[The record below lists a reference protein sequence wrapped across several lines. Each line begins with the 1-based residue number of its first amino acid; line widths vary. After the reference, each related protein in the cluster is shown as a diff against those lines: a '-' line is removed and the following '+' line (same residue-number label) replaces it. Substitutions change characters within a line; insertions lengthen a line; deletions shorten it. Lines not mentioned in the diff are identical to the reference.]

1 MQKDRFQEE
10 EKCMV
15 RNRRPGLW
23 LLAPIILML
32 WYCCGCRGNAPADQP
47 GKAAAGNQADQ
58 THNDTGASPPAGQP
72 FTNDPDD
79 LIFSGVRGAPVRIDV
94 FSDYQCPRCGEF
106 YRDTIK
112 PLADEYTRTNKINK
126 ILIVYHDFPL
136 EMHPY
141 ARKASRFALAAARI
155 GRDRWLRVNDQLYRE
170 QAQWAIDG
178 NIEASLA
185 KVLDPTDLVR
195 ITNLAA
201 KPEIDAAVQN
211 GVMLGQSREIGSTP
225 TFFITSPFGPQQK
238 VAGGVAYATLKDFLD
253 RLMK

>member
-1 MQKDRFQEE
+1 MEWI
-10 EKCMV
+10 
-15 RNRRPGLW
+15 RRPESW
-23 LLAPIILML
+23 LLAPVIFLL
-32 WYCCGCRGNAPADQP
+32 FCCSSCQSNSPANQAGQP
-47 GKAAAGNQADQ
+47 AAAQQAG
-58 THNDTGASPPAGQP
+58 HAPNDTGASPPAGQP
-72 FTNDPDD
+72 FPDDPDE
-79 LIFSGVRGAPVRIDV
+79 LIFSGVRGAPVRIDI

-112 PLADEYTRTNKINK
+112 PLADEYTRTDKINR

-170 QAQWAIDG
+170 QAGWSVDG
-178 NIEASLA
+178 NVEASLA
-185 KVLDPTDLVR
+185 KVLDPTELVR
-195 ITNLAA
+195 IANLAA

-211 GVMLGQSREIGSTP
+211 GVLFGQSREIGSTP

-238 VAGGVAYATLKDFLD
+238 VAGGVAYATLKDYLD
-253 RLMK
+253 RLLK